1 MGRLGLLGN
10 KGYEFK
16 EASSP
21 PSSSTGGSRVR
32 SLGQGLPTSPGLL
45 GGEGTR
51 GCRRSPVG
59 NDGHRAPSFCRFAF
73 SLRVSKLFVALQVD
87 FST

>member
-1 MGRLGLLGN
+1 MGRLRLFGN
-10 KGYEFK
+10 KGCEFK

-21 PSSSTGGSRVR
+21 PSNITGGSPVR

-45 GGEGTR
+45 EGEGTR
-51 GCRRSPVG
+51 GSRRSPVG
-59 NDGHRAPSFCRFAF
+59 NDGHRAPSFCRFSF